1 MKTSQFNLIAKCIVG
16 MGIVLFAISFWIGK
30 VTASV
35 LLFAAV
41 AGMAEILVLSFKY
54 KKLFDVKLMY
64 FTLLLLF
71 MGRWF
76 LLIGCQQVADALYL
90 AVVIL
95 GAVFILRFH
104 FWLNKYCS
112 SDVESK
118 LDEPNG

>member
-41 AGMAEILVLSFKY
+41 AGMAEILALSFKY

>member
-35 LLFAAV
+35 FLFAAV
-41 AGMAEILVLSFKY
+41 AGMAEILALSFKY

>member
-16 MGIVLFAISFWIGK
+16 MGIVLFAISVWIGK

>member
-1 MKTSQFNLIAKCIVG
+1 MKTSQFNLIAKWIVG

-30 VTASV
+30 VAASV
-35 LLFAAV
+35 FLFAAV

-54 KKLFDVKLMY
+54 KKSFDVKLMY

-76 LLIGCQQVADALYL
+76 LLIECQQVADVLYL
-90 AVVIL
+90 AVVIF
-95 GAVFILRFH
+95 GAVVILH
-104 FWLNKYCS
+104 FLFSLNKYCS
-112 SDVESK
+112 PDAESK